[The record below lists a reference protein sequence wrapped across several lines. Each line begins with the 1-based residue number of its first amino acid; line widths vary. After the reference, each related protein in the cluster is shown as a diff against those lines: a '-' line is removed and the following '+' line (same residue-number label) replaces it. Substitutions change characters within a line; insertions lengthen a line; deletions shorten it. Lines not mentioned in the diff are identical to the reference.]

1 MSNNLSNT
9 IQTVV
14 ASVLENMHTCIPGEI
29 IKYDFSKQR
38 AQVRPLIKK
47 AYNDGTEESQ
57 PIIVNVPV
65 VWPRGTNSMLH
76 MPLNSGDTVMIYFSE
91 RSLEVWLDR
100 GGEASP
106 GEERKFDLT
115 DAVAI
120 PGVYPFNVPSLA
132 TNNDDVVLIHGGS
145 KLTLKKNGDIDI
157 DSAGDVTINGGN
169 IDLGDGATRKL
180 MTDAIIS
187 KFNAHTHVYIPGTL
201 ATVVTSTPAP
211 AFSSA
216 DATSK
221 TEAE

>member
-1 MSNNLSNT
+1 MTLNLSST
-9 IQTVV
+9 IQTVI
-14 ASVLENMHTCIPGEI
+14 ASVLENIHTCIPGEI

-47 AYNDGTEESQ
+47 AYNDGTEDTQ
-57 PIIVNVPV
+57 PIIVNVPI

-132 TNNDDVVLIHGGS
+132 TNNDDVILIHGGS

-157 DSAGDVTINGGN
+157 SSSGAVTINGGS
-169 IDLGDGATRKL
+169 IDLGDGTTRKL
-180 MTDAIIS
+180 MTDAIIT
-187 KFNAHTHVYIPGTL
+187 KFNTHTHAG
-201 ATVVTSTPAP
+201 VVTGAGVSGTPIP
-211 AFSSA
+211 LFLTT